1 MLRSLITALL
11 ISLVVWL
18 LTFNFL
24 FTYGRLPTSLVV
36 AIAAGI
42 IAFLIL
48 RLSTKPGESISL
60 GYQIIV
66 PLFIAGGVLFA
77 TSLITAPHCGTTALP
92 VIQCGPARIAPNEIC
107 VYKNGTID
115 WDTNAVPLGV
125 TVRIYDFKKKD
136 LFGENPDQPLDKPEY
151 TGMKGPPI
159 HAKVKGNKEGYFK
172 YTISCGGSDW
182 NDPGVDIPKGGGK

>member
-1 MLRSLITALL
+1 MIRSLIIAFL
-11 ISLVVWL
+11 ISLVVWI
-18 LTFNFL
+18 LTFDLF
-24 FTYGRLPTSLVV
+24 FTYGRLQLSLVV
-36 AIAAGI
+36 AIAAAI

-66 PLFIAGGVLFA
+66 PLIIAGGALFA
-77 TSLITAPHCGTTALP
+77 TSIVTAVSCGNTALP

-115 WDTNAVPLGV
+115 WDTNPVPLGV
-125 TVRIYDFKKKD
+125 TVRIYDFKKKG
-136 LFGENPDQPLDKPEY
+136 LFSETPDQPLDKREY
-151 TGMKGPPI
+151 TGVKGPPI
-159 HAKVKGNKEGYFK
+159 HAQVKGNKEGYFK

-182 NDPGVDIPKGGGK
+182 NDPGIDVPK